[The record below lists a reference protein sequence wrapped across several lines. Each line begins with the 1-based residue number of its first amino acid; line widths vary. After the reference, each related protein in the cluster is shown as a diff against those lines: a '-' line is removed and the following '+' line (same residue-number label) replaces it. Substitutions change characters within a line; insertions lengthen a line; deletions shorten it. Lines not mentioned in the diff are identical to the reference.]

1 MKINYTN
8 LTFTE
13 LVNKI
18 GSSRFFEDAKKKL
31 RKYVECKNCT

>member
-18 GSSRFFEDAKKKL
+18 GSSRFFEESKGLLKTHI
-31 RKYVECKNCT
+31 ECI